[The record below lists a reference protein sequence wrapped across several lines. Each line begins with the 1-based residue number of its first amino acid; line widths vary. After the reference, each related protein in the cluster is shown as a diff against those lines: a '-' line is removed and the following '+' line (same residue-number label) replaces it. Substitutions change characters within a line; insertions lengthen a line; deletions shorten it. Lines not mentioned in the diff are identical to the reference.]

1 MNTLVVRSMISAD
14 AEAVA
19 RLGAELGYSFTEA
32 QASARI
38 TDFAADPRHC
48 LLVAEREGVVIGWI
62 HAHDRRLLQAP
73 REVEID
79 GLVVAAEAQRSGV
92 GRRLVDEI
100 EQWAREEGH
109 DRVRVRSN
117 VTREGAHEF
126 YPALGF
132 LPIKDSR
139 VYVKRL

>member
-1 MNTLVVRSMISAD
+1 MVPGD

-19 RLGAELGYSFTEA
+19 RLGAELGYSFTKA
-32 QASARI
+32 QAAARI
-38 TDFAADPRHC
+38 TDFAADARHC
-48 LLVAEREGVVIGWI
+48 LLVAERDGVVIGWI
-62 HAHDRRLLQAP
+62 HAHDRRLLQSP

-79 GLVVAAEAQRSGV
+79 GVVVTAEAQRAGV
-92 GRRLVDEI
+92 GRRLVAEI

-117 VTREGAHEF
+117 VAREGAHEF

-132 LPIKDSR
+132 VSIKDSR